1 MTSATYIEPIDQQ
14 QRLEVIAATQ
24 QCIAR
29 ASALYDREFASVDV
43 DFDLSGKC
51 AGMYQVQRK
60 GRRIRYNPWLFA
72 KYYQDSMTDTVTHEV
87 AHYIVDCL
95 YGLRRVKPH
104 GKEWRKVMLDLGVEP
119 HATGSYSLEGI
130 PVQQYQRFT
139 YYCACRTHELTI
151 VRHRKIMSGRAKYLC
166 QYCRGPLL
174 RSDLDASSDGSL
186 ASSIE

>member
-1 MTSATYIEPIDQQ
+1 MTSAIYIEPIDQQ

-24 QCIAR
+24 QCIVR
-29 ASALYDREFASVDV
+29 ASALYDREFASVNV
-43 DFDLSGKC
+43 DFDLRGKC

-72 KYYQDSMTDTVTHEV
+72 KYYHDSMTDTVTHEV

-95 YGLRRVKPH
+95 YGLGRVRPH

-119 HATGSYSLEGI
+119 HATGNYSLAGI
-130 PVQQYQRFT
+130 PVRQYQRFT
-139 YYCACRTHELTI
+139 YDCACRTHELTI

-174 RSDLDASSDGSL
+174 LSSLDDSLDGSL
-186 ASSIE
+186 VSSGE